1 MALKQP
7 SFAIVNDVANIAS
20 QLPRAPDEELIMLLQ
35 RPGATSTY
43 KKTFRP
49 YKIKQ
54 ALRWLVAHNPLYYD
68 MWDAGKIDYNLTG
81 ISAEKAEEVPITV
94 NLTSEEEAAMLATV
108 GNSNSTID
116 SDQSEMS
123 LLDIP
128 PEVTSK
134 ELDASLKLNV
144 KAKFAD
150 TQDPLPLP
158 EKGDYVAPWQDP
170 VEFDA
175 KAFPQHFPYGS
186 GGLPGEAHGLKDME
200 LVRLHLKRGGDRR
213 FQRSMPY
220 IFEKFTR
227 QTRKTAGGVALIA
240 SKSME
245 PQGDGGGGAVLGNPI
260 SELNACTD
268 AEEILATLEK
278 DNGFLL
284 KKLMKRIEPFSRGLS
299 GSPLHIAYE
308 RKQLLAMLTSTI
320 VTSSGMLSIFGTN
333 SPCDRFNPELYDI
346 VKPGM
351 DGGRKL
357 SSVERAEILRTHP
370 ALAARIFDA
379 RVTAL
384 FKNIYG
390 GTAQPFG
397 AITDSWIR
405 VEFQGTGLAF
415 PKLFGSHTAAV

>member
-1 MALKQP
+1 
-7 SFAIVNDVANIAS
+7 
-20 QLPRAPDEELIMLLQ
+20 MLLQ

-49 YKIKQ
+49 YKTKQ

-68 MWDAGKIDYNLTG
+68 MWDAGKIDYDLTG

-108 GNSNSTID
+108 ENSNSTID

-150 TQDPLPLP
+150 TQDSLPLP

-200 LVRLHLKRGGDRR
+200 LVRLHLKREGDRR
-213 FQRSMPY
+213 FQ
-220 IFEKFTR
+220 
-227 QTRKTAGGVALIA
+227 
-240 SKSME
+240 
-245 PQGDGGGGAVLGNPI
+245 
-260 SELNACTD
+260 
-268 AEEILATLEK
+268 
-278 DNGFLL
+278 
-284 KKLMKRIEPFSRGLS
+284 
-299 GSPLHIAYE
+299 
-308 RKQLLAMLTSTI
+308 
-320 VTSSGMLSIFGTN
+320 
-333 SPCDRFNPELYDI
+333 
-346 VKPGM
+346 
-351 DGGRKL
+351 
-357 SSVERAEILRTHP
+357 
-370 ALAARIFDA
+370 
-379 RVTAL
+379 
-384 FKNIYG
+384 
-390 GTAQPFG
+390 
-397 AITDSWIR
+397 
-405 VEFQGTGLAF
+405 
-415 PKLFGSHTAAV
+415 